1 MRIAL
6 VTDTYLPQINGV
18 TTVVRRIADTARA
31 AGHAVAIVAP
41 RYPHG
46 SGGDGGGG
54 RTELRVPS
62 LPFPPYPS
70 IRLSFPFR
78 PSRRALPRSLRAR
91 PGPCRHRGSAG
102 RRSAAATPL
111 DRGLP
116 LRDVVPHRFPAVRAR
131 LRARRSWRRSCGG
144 GCVHFHRPARMIQ
157 TPGVAVR
164 DELVRRGLRNTV
176 VWGRGVDTRHFRP
189 DRRHAGW
196 RRWMAGADDTV
207 IVLHVGRLAPEKNLR
222 VLVDAWNR
230 AHRCLGPRATFVIA
244 GEGPEAPLRRDP
256 RPVRPAARVSRSRH
270 PRRPVRLG
278 RPVRAAVPHR
288 DVRPRRP
295 RGDGRGL
302 PVIAADAGGLAESVR
317 HEENGLLVRPDDAR
331 GFSHAIVALALDAAR
346 RRALAAGARQHR
358 REPRSP
364 ERGPGAAAPV
374 RRPGPFAKHPAVQS
388 APSHG
393 AESGAGPSSQP
404 FHSHRKEC
412 CIDADPVV
420 AHRLSRPR
428 TAVRRLA
435 GPPAGAIETRGP
447 RRGHRAR
454 RSPPDESRAA

>member
-6 VTDTYLPQINGV
+6 ITDTYLPQINGV

-54 RTELRVPS
+54 GGPELRVPS

-78 PSRRALPRSLRAR
+78 RHVAHFLDRFAPDLVHAATE
-91 PGPCRHRGSAG
+91 GPLGVIG
-102 RRSAAATPL
+102 RRYAT

-116 LRDVVPHRFPAVRAR
+116 LVTSFHTDFPQYARDYGLGALAPLV
-131 LRARRSWRRSCGG
+131 WRWLL
-144 GCVHFHRPARMIQ
+144 HFHRPARMIQ
-157 TPGVAVR
+157 TPGIAVR

-244 GEGPEAPLRRDP
+244 GEGPEAHYVATRAPFARQLGFLDRDTLADLYASADLCVLP
-256 RPVRPAARVSRSRH
+256 SRTETCGLVALEAMAS
-270 PRRPVRLG
+270 
-278 RPVRAAVPHR
+278 
-288 DVRPRRP
+288 
-295 RGDGRGL
+295 GL

-317 HEENGLLVRPDDAR
+317 HEENGLLVRADDAR
-331 GFSHAIVALALDAAR
+331 GFSHAIVTLALDAAR
-346 RRALAAGARQHR
+346 RRTLGIGARQTAESR
-358 REPRSP
+358 DLRTEDEELLRQYDALVPARTTPPSSP
-364 ERGPGAAAPV
+364 L
-374 RRPGPFAKHPAVQS
+374 RPTVQS
-388 APSHG
+388 LALGPLPHAVSHMPEG
-393 AESGAGPSSQP
+393 VL
-404 FHSHRKEC
+404 HRC
-412 CIDADPVV
+412 
-420 AHRLSRPR
+420 
-428 TAVRRLA
+428 
-435 GPPAGAIETRGP
+435 
-447 RRGHRAR
+447 
-454 RSPPDESRAA
+454 